1 MTLAGTERRRHLLT
15 AGIGTALT
23 LVMGLA
29 LIWGFRLA
37 THMRTNIIALQTAS
51 TLQTYPE
58 EISHQLNAL
67 RDRLEVRA
75 YSGQALADLQAS
87 VKRFDQELRLL
98 GGSVDADSPQLGHA
112 LLLWHQYGP
121 VLEPVVSFNGQP
133 YVDSDTAGS
142 SLSREGREHYAA
154 VKRAQLFASEN
165 ARPLQTQLANLATS
179 LERTSSAAAS
189 RLRSLLM
196 GGVFAALVLA
206 VVAAYFQL
214 SRSRH
219 ERVAREAQ
227 EQTRDILKTV
237 REGFFLLDAQYRI
250 GAVWSEA
257 LTRMFSRNDF
267 AGLTFEKLL
276 ADLVPQSTLA
286 TAMKYI
292 KLLWGDRAHENL
304 MKSINPLGQLE
315 ITMDNGHGGKET
327 RYLQFDFHRVMGPE
341 GIKHV
346 LCSVGDITSSVLLAR
361 ELHESQEN
369 ANAQLDMMVG
379 MMHVDPLQLV
389 AFLDT
394 AETGLKLVNT
404 ILKEP
409 ARTDAEFRKKLAGLF
424 RELHT
429 IKGEASALNL
439 KSIATRVHTLEDM
452 VGECKKKPELSG
464 NDFLPM
470 VLKLDD
476 LLAHLRNVRE
486 MAARLTVLKDTVPG
500 AAAAAPAAT
509 VDVTPTPAAAPAP
522 ASMPAAAP
530 MPPAPSATAAA
541 SSSAGARAP
550 APAPAG
556 RAAASSERASRRVEE
571 LSPALHSMAERL
583 AQDHAKRFR
592 LTLNGL
598 AEVPAPY
605 AATIKDCLIQM
616 LRNAAVHGIEAP
628 EVRRAQAKR
637 DTGSV
642 VVDFRRTAEGYELL
656 FEDDGAGIA
665 PEMLKAAA
673 VRRQL
678 ITEEDA
684 ELMDTRAAMAL
695 IFRPGFSTQED
706 ISMDAGRGV
715 GMDVVAR
722 SVYALG
728 GKIGVSTH
736 PGKFTR
742 FKIVLPATDS
752 VSTAVA

>member
-1 MTLAGTERRRHLLT
+1 MSLAANRRRHLVT
-15 AGIGTALT
+15 AVIGTVLM
-23 LVMGLA
+23 LVMGTVL
-29 LIWGFRLA
+29 LLGFRFA
-37 THMRTNIIALQTAS
+37 TQMRTNIIALQTAS
-51 TLQTYPE
+51 TLQNYPE
-58 EISHQLNAL
+58 ELSHQLNAL

-75 YSGQALADLQAS
+75 YSGQALADLQATAR
-87 VKRFDQELRLL
+87 RFDRELRILSA
-98 GGSVDADSPQLGHA
+98 SVDADSPQLGHA
-112 LLLWHQYGP
+112 LLLWHQYAP
-121 VLEPVVSFNGQP
+121 VLDPVVTFNGQP

-165 ARPLQTQLANLATS
+165 ARPLQTQLANLATG
-179 LERTSSAAAS
+179 LQRTSSDAAT
-189 RLRSLLM
+189 RLRALLM
-196 GGVFAALVLA
+196 GGVFAALVLG

-237 REGFFLLDAQYRI
+237 REGFFLLDANYRI
-250 GAVWSEA
+250 GAVWSDA
-257 LTRMFSRNDF
+257 LTRMFSRSDF
-267 AGLTFEKLL
+267 AGLTFEELL
-276 ADLVPQSTLA
+276 RDLVPATTLGTA
-286 TAMKYI
+286 TKYI

-315 ITMDNGHGGKET
+315 ITMENGHGGKET

-346 LCSVGDITSSVLLAR
+346 LCSVGDVTSSVLLGR

-379 MMHVDPLQLV
+379 MMHIDPLQLV
-389 AFLDT
+389 SFLDT

-409 ARTDAEFRKKLAGLF
+409 ARTDAEFRKKLTGLF

-429 IKGEASALNL
+429 IKGEASVLNL
-439 KSIATRVHTLEDM
+439 KSVANRVHTLEDM
-452 VGECKKKPELSG
+452 VGECKKKTELSG

-486 MAARLTVLKDTVPG
+486 MAARVTVLKDTLPG
-500 AAAAAPAAT
+500 AAAVAAPTAAPPATARPPPAPAASNT
-509 VDVTPTPAAAPAP
+509 TGGTSGRNNVAAGSASTP
-522 ASMPAAAP
+522 
-530 MPPAPSATAAA
+530 PPAE
-541 SSSAGARAP
+541 
-550 APAPAG
+550 
-556 RAAASSERASRRVEE
+556 RAARRVEE
-571 LSPALHSMAERL
+571 LSPALYSMAERL

-592 LTLNGL
+592 LTLSGL
-598 AEVPAPY
+598 AEVPTPY

-616 LRNAAVHGIEAP
+616 LRNAAVHGIEPP
-628 EVRRAQAKR
+628 EVRRASDKN
-637 DTGSV
+637 DTGSI
-642 VVDFRRTAEGYELL
+642 VVDFRKVAGGYELV
-656 FEDDGAGIA
+656 FEDDGAGIL
-665 PEMLKAAA
+665 PETLKAAA
-673 VRRQL
+673 IRRQL
-678 ITEEDA
+678 ITEDDA
-684 ELMDTRAAMAL
+684 ALMDTRAAMAL
-695 IFRPGFSTQED
+695 IFRPGFSTQEE

-742 FKIVLPATDS
+742 FKIVLPAS
-752 VSTAVA
+752 EAASTAVA

>member
-1 MTLAGTERRRHLLT
+1 
-15 AGIGTALT
+15 
-23 LVMGLA
+23 MGLA
-29 LIWGFRLA
+29 LVWGFRLA
-37 THMRTNIIALQTAS
+37 THMRANIVALQTAS
-51 TLQTYPE
+51 TLQNYPE
-58 EISHQLNAL
+58 EMSHQLNAL

-75 YSGQALADLQAS
+75 YSGQALADLQAT
-87 VKRFDQELRLL
+87 VKRFDQELRILSA
-98 GGSVDADSPQLGHA
+98 SVDGDSPQLGHA
-112 LLLWHQYGP
+112 LLLWNQYAP
-121 VLEPVVSFNGQP
+121 VLEPVVAFSGQP

-165 ARPLQTQLANLATS
+165 ARPLQAQLATLATS
-179 LERTSSAAAS
+179 LQRTSSDGAT

-196 GGVFAALVLA
+196 AGVFAALVLA

-219 ERVAREAQ
+219 ERAAREAQ

-237 REGFFLLDAQYRI
+237 REGFFLLDAHYRI
-250 GAVWSEA
+250 GSVWSEA
-257 LTRMFSRNDF
+257 LTRMFGRNDF
-267 AGLTFEKLL
+267 AGLTFEELL
-276 ADLVPQSTLA
+276 EGLVPQATLS

-346 LCSVGDITSSVLLAR
+346 LCSVGDVTSSVLLAR

-369 ANAQLDMMVG
+369 AHAQLDMMVG
-379 MMHVDPLQLV
+379 LMHVDPLQLIS
-389 AFLDT
+389 FLDT
-394 AETGLKLVNT
+394 ADAGLKLVNT
-404 ILKEP
+404 ILREP
-409 ARTDAEFRKKLAGLF
+409 ARNDAEFRKKLAGLF

-429 IKGEASALNL
+429 LKGEASALNL
-439 KSIATRVHTLEDM
+439 KSVASRVHTLEDM

-464 NDFLPM
+464 NDFLPL
-470 VLKLDD
+470 VLKLDE
-476 LLAHLRNVRE
+476 LLAHLRSVRE
-486 MAARLTVLKDTVPG
+486 MAARLTALKDTMPAA
-500 AAAAAPAAT
+500 AAAAAPPAT
-509 VDVTPTPAAAPAP
+509 AAASATLPADLESTD
-522 ASMPAAAP
+522 SMPAAAR
-530 MPPAPSATAAA
+530 AGAAA
-541 SSSAGARAP
+541 GRPAAPERSARRA
-550 APAPAG
+550 
-556 RAAASSERASRRVEE
+556 EE
-571 LSPALHSMAERL
+571 LSPTLHLMAERL

-598 AEVPAPY
+598 ADVPAAY
-605 AATIKDCLIQM
+605 TATIKDCLIQM
-616 LRNAAVHGIEAP
+616 LRNAAVHGIEFP
-628 EVRRAQAKR
+628 EVRRAQAKK

-642 VVDFRRTAEGYELL
+642 HVDFRKVTDGYELL

-665 PEMLKAAA
+665 PEALKAAA
-673 VRRQL
+673 VKRQL
-678 ITEEDA
+678 ISEDDA
-684 ELMDTRAAMAL
+684 ALMDTRAVMAL
-695 IFRPGFSTQED
+695 IFRPGFSTQEE

-742 FKIVLPATDS
+742 FKIVLPAAEP

>member
-1 MTLAGTERRRHLLT
+1 MSLAGIERRRHLVT
-15 AGIGTALT
+15 AVVGTVLM
-23 LVMGLA
+23 LFMGTVL
-29 LIWGFRLA
+29 LLGFRFA
-37 THMRTNIIALQTAS
+37 TQMRTNIIALQTAS

-58 EISHQLNAL
+58 ELSHQLNAL

-75 YSGQALADLQAS
+75 YSGQALADVQAT
-87 VKRFDQELRLL
+87 VKRFDHELRTLSA
-98 GGSVDADSPQLGHA
+98 SVDADSPQLGHA
-112 LLLWHQYGP
+112 LLLWHQYAP
-121 VLEPVVSFNGQP
+121 VLDAVVAFSGQP
-133 YVDSDTAGS
+133 YVDSDTTGP

-179 LERTSSAAAS
+179 LQRTSSDAAT
-189 RLRSLLM
+189 RLRALLM

-206 VVAAYFQL
+206 AVAAYFQL

-227 EQTRDILKTV
+227 EQTRDILQTV
-237 REGFFLLDAQYRI
+237 REGFFLLDAHYRI
-250 GAVWSEA
+250 GAVWSDA
-257 LTRMFSRNDF
+257 LTRMFGRSDF
-267 AGLTFEKLL
+267 AGLTFEDLL
-276 ADLVPQSTLA
+276 KDQVPATTLA
-286 TAMKYI
+286 TAVKYI

-327 RYLQFDFHRVMGPE
+327 RYLQFDFHRVIGPE

-346 LCSVGDITSSVLLAR
+346 LCSVGDVTSSVLLAR

-379 MMHVDPLQLV
+379 MMHVDLLQLV
-389 AFLDT
+389 SFLDT

-409 ARTDAEFRKKLAGLF
+409 ARTDAEFRKKLTGLF
-424 RELHT
+424 RELHA

-439 KSIATRVHTLEDM
+439 KSVATRVHTLEDM
-452 VGECKKKPELSG
+452 VGECKKKPDLSG

-486 MAARLTVLKDTVPG
+486 MAARLNVLKDTVPG
-500 AAAAAPAAT
+500 AAAAA
-509 VDVTPTPAAAPAP
+509 VTTGTYPAAAPSP
-522 ASMPAAAP
+522 PEPAASVAAP
-530 MPPAPSATAAA
+530 AAA
-541 SSSAGARAP
+541 SSAPGGATVRGGAAPSSANK
-550 APAPAG
+550 
-556 RAAASSERASRRVEE
+556 ASTAERTARRVEE
-571 LSPALHSMAERL
+571 LSPTLYSMAERL
-583 AQDHAKRFR
+583 AQEHAKRFR

-598 AEVPAPY
+598 GDVPVPY

-616 LRNAAVHGIEAP
+616 LRNAAVHGIEPP
-628 EVRRAQAKR
+628 EVRRAHAKK
-637 DTGSV
+637 DPGNV
-642 VVDFRRTAEGYELL
+642 LVDFRKVADGYELL

-665 PEMLKAAA
+665 PEALKAAA

-684 ELMDTRAAMAL
+684 ALMDTRAAMAL
-695 IFRPGFSTQED
+695 IFRPGFSTQEE
-706 ISMDAGRGV
+706 ISIDAGRGV
-715 GMDVVAR
+715 GMDLVAR

-742 FKIVLPATDS
+742 FKIVLPATEA

>member
-1 MTLAGTERRRHLLT
+1 MSVAGTERRRQLVT
-15 AGIGTALT
+15 AGIGTALM
-23 LVMGLA
+23 LVMGLV

-37 THMRTNIIALQTAS
+37 THMRTNITALQTAS

-87 VKRFDQELRLL
+87 VKRFDHELRLL
-98 GGSVDADSPQLGHA
+98 SLSVDADSQQLGHA
-112 LLLWHQYGP
+112 LVLWHQYAP

-133 YVDSDTAGS
+133 YVDSDNAGS
-142 SLSREGREHYAA
+142 LLSREGREHYAA

-179 LERTSSAAAS
+179 LQHTSSDAAT

-196 GGVFAALVLA
+196 AGVLVALVLA
-206 VVAAYFQL
+206 LVAAYFQL

-250 GAVWSEA
+250 GSVWSDA
-257 LTRMFSRNDF
+257 LTHMFGRDDF
-267 AGLTFEKLL
+267 AGLTFEELL
-276 ADLVPQSTLA
+276 KELVPQSTLT
-286 TAMKYI
+286 TAVKYI

-315 ITMDNGHGGKET
+315 ITVDNGHGGKET

-346 LCSVGDITSSVLLAR
+346 LCAVGDVTSSVLLAR

-369 ANAQLDMMVG
+369 ASAQLDMMVS

-389 AFLDT
+389 SFLD
-394 AETGLKLVNT
+394 AADAGLKLVNT
-404 ILKEP
+404 ILREP

-439 KSIATRVHTLEDM
+439 KSIASRVHTLEDM

-464 NDFLPM
+464 KDFLPL
-470 VLKLDD
+470 VLKLDE

-486 MAARLTVLKDTVPG
+486 MAARLTALKDTIPG
-500 AAAAAPAAT
+500 AGTIAAT
-509 VDVTPTPAAAPAP
+509 APPPPVAPQRVTTPPAPAAAPVTSNA
-522 ASMPAAAP
+522 
-530 MPPAPSATAAA
+530 PPAE
-541 SSSAGARAP
+541 
-550 APAPAG
+550 
-556 RAAASSERASRRVEE
+556 RAARRVED

-583 AQDHAKRFR
+583 AQEHAKRFR
-592 LTLNGL
+592 LTLRGL
-598 AEVPAPY
+598 GEVPAAY
-605 AATIKDCLIQM
+605 SATIKDCLIQL
-616 LRNAAVHGIEAP
+616 LRNAAVHGIEP
-628 EVRRAQAKR
+628 PDVRLANAKN

-642 VVDFRRTAEGYELL
+642 QVDFRKSKDGYELL

-665 PEMLKAAA
+665 PETLKAAA
-673 VRRQL
+673 VRRLL
-678 ITEEDA
+678 ISEEDA
-684 ELMDTRAAMAL
+684 EQMDTRAAMAL
-695 IFRPGFSTQED
+695 IFRPGFSTQDEV
-706 ISMDAGRGV
+706 SMDAGRGV

-728 GKIGVSTH
+728 GRIGVSTH
-736 PGKFTR
+736 PGRYTR
-742 FKIVLPATDS
+742 FKIVLPADES
-752 VSTAVA
+752 LSTAVA

>member
-1 MTLAGTERRRHLLT
+1 MSLAGTERRRHLVT
-15 AGIGTALT
+15 AVVGTVLM
-23 LVMGLA
+23 LFMGTVL
-29 LIWGFRLA
+29 LLGFRFA
-37 THMRTNIIALQTAS
+37 TQMRTNIIALQTAS

-58 EISHQLNAL
+58 ELSHQLNAL

-75 YSGQALADLQAS
+75 YSGQALADVQAT
-87 VKRFDQELRLL
+87 VKRFDHELRTLSA
-98 GGSVDADSPQLGHA
+98 SVDADSPQLGHA
-112 LLLWHQYGP
+112 LLLWHQYAP
-121 VLEPVVSFNGQP
+121 VLDPVVAFGGQP
-133 YVDSDTAGS
+133 YVDSDTAGP

-179 LERTSSAAAS
+179 LQRTSSDAAT
-189 RLRSLLM
+189 RLRALLM

-206 VVAAYFQL
+206 AIAAYFQL

-237 REGFFLLDAQYRI
+237 REGFFLLDAHYRI

-257 LTRMFSRNDF
+257 LTRMFGRSDF
-267 AGLTFEKLL
+267 AGLTFEELL
-276 ADLVPQSTLA
+276 KDHVPASTLG

-346 LCSVGDITSSVLLAR
+346 LCSVGDITSGVLLAR

-369 ANAQLDMMVG
+369 ASAQLDMMVG
-379 MMHVDPLQLV
+379 LMHVDPLQLV
-389 AFLDT
+389 SFLDT

-424 RELHT
+424 RELHA

-439 KSIATRVHTLEDM
+439 KSVANRVHTLEDM
-452 VGECKKKPELSG
+452 VGDCKKKTELSG

-476 LLAHLRNVRE
+476 LLAHLRSVRE
-486 MAARLTVLKDTVPG
+486 MAARLTVLKDTLPG
-500 AAAAAPAAT
+500 AAAAVTTTTGTYPAAASLPPAPAA
-509 VDVTPTPAAAPAP
+509 
-522 ASMPAAAP
+522 SI
-530 MPPAPSATAAA
+530 ATAAA
-541 SSSAGARAP
+541 
-550 APAPAG
+550 
-556 RAAASSERASRRVEE
+556 AASSPPGGATARGSAAPSSARKAPTAERSARRVEE
-571 LSPALHSMAERL
+571 LSPTLYSMAERL
-583 AQDHAKRFR
+583 AQEHAKLFR
-592 LTLNGL
+592 LTLTGL
-598 AEVPAPY
+598 GDVPAPY
-605 AATIKDCLIQM
+605 APTIKDCLIQM
-616 LRNAAVHGIEAP
+616 LRNAAVHGIEPP
-628 EVRRAQAKR
+628 EVRRANAKK

-642 VVDFRRTAEGYELL
+642 VVDFRKVVEGYELV

-665 PEMLKAAA
+665 PEALKAAA

-678 ITEEDA
+678 ISEEDA
-684 ELMDTRAAMAL
+684 AVMDTRAAMAL
-695 IFRPGFSTQED
+695 IFRAGFSTQEE

-715 GMDVVAR
+715 GMDLVAR

-736 PGKFTR
+736 PGRFTR
-742 FKIVLPATDS
+742 FKIVLPAS
-752 VSTAVA
+752 EAVSTAVA